1 VKRTDYGRVAERYDE
16 NQDRHKIPP
25 DELLARLLEGRSGS
39 PLSALDLACGTGN
52 YLRVQRDAYGEAVRW
67 RGIDA
72 SEAMLGRARTK
83 VGDIELLIGRAESL
97 PYEDASFD
105 YVVTSY
111 AFHHFE
117 DKPRALDEIRRVS
130 KPGAAFRAFNVDPT
144 RMPGWWVYRFF
155 PEAWL
160 EDQKRFWSPELLCH
174 ELEARGY
181 DASAHVDFTLAF
193 VPVVD
198 VWADAERREI
208 SQLAILTDAQ
218 YERGLARV
226 RHELDRAPGGRV
238 PSEIALISCTAHCG
252 MCVT

>member
-1 VKRTDYGRVAERYDE
+1 MKRTDYAQVAGRYDE
-16 NQDRHKIPP
+16 NQDRHRIPADP
-25 DELLARLLEGRSGS
+25 LIARLLEVGGTA

-52 YLRVQRDAYGEAVRW
+52 YLRVQLETYGARVRW
-67 RGIDA
+67 RGLDA
-72 SEAMLGRARTK
+72 SEAMLSRARSK
-83 VGDIELLIGRAESL
+83 LADVELAVGRAESL

-105 YVVTSY
+105 YIVTSY

-130 KPGAAFRAFNVDPT
+130 RPGAWFRMYNVDPS

-155 PEAWL
+155 PEAWV

-174 ELEARGY
+174 ELATRGY
-181 DASAHVDFTLAF
+181 EDASAHIEVTIAPRPLAEIQ
-193 VPVVD
+193 
-198 VWADAERREI
+198 ADAERREI

-226 RHELDRAPGGRV
+226 RHALEREPGGRATTDL
-238 PSEIALISCTAHCG
+238 ALVI
-252 MCVT
+252 VTGRRAA